1 MADLEK
7 GNVTSNLSA
16 DTSNKVEV
24 SKKKT
29 SNKLKTGK
37 VDDIISRGR
46 AMTGSPADQININ
59 PIQEQ
64 EEKHAVMAFGRFNP
78 PTSGH
83 AKLIKRVED
92 VASRSNG
99 QAHIVASHSEGT
111 SKNPVPK
118 EAKVGYLKKM
128 VGKGTQVSSSS
139 SEQPSLLNQAVKLHK
154 QGVKHLTVVAGSD
167 RVENF
172 HKLLHAYNGVPSTH
186 GEYNFKSIKVVSA
199 GSRDPDS
206 EGTEGMS
213 GTKMRHIAHH
223 GTEDQFKK
231 GLPKELHPHAKEII
245 GHIKAIKEGVELDF
259 NFADF
264 LEEDALLQELNT
276 QQRMKRKMI
285 MKRYGSKIELARKR
299 AMMRRASSKVINNRA
314 RKMAIQKIKTRLSG
328 GRDPNSLSNMEKDRI
343 EKLLNKRKGAV
354 RRLAMKLIPQVRK
367 RETSRFMHKE
377 QLDLTN
383 INQSYDTLVA
393 LYDVAIEEAIDRK
406 NTHIRDEGTTTL
418 VNIYKSDTPNK
429 NRKTPGITRTEEVDD
444 DKSSTIE
451 AIRNRFNPVY
461 FKGKNKQKPKEK
473 EEVETK
479 PEVKEDVEQ
488 IDEAIKLNSK
498 VRIHDPGKRHHGKEG
513 TVVEFRRGLPGV
525 RPPYYTVDHD
535 GTSTQFPR
543 ENIRIVKEDVDS
555 MFEEKFGKNR
565 EAIPRS
571 GQDRDKIDLVVR
583 DGSDR
588 KQSDKGYRQ
597 QSIEKKIV
605 EAKKSA
611 WERMLANNPKHAES
625 EARAQQA
632 KAGLEKANK
641 DYQAILDREAAA
653 KKLNKEER
661 GLWDNIHAKRKRI
674 KAGSGERMRKP
685 GSEGA
690 PTPKDLKNSQ

>member
-7 GNVTSNLSA
+7 GNVTSNLTA

-37 VDDIISRGR
+37 VDDIISKGR

-59 PIQEQ
+59 PIQEE

-78 PTSGH
+78 PTTGH
-83 AKLIKRVED
+83 QKLIKKVED

-118 EAKVGYLKKM
+118 EAKVGYLKKI
-128 VGKGTQVSSSS
+128 VGKGTHVSSSS
-139 SEQPSLLNQAVKLHK
+139 SEHPSLLNQAVKLHK

-167 RVENF
+167 RADSY
-172 HKLLHAYNGVPSTH
+172 HKLLHAYNGVPSAH

-223 GTEDQFKK
+223 GTEDEFKK
-231 GLPKELHPHAKEII
+231 GLPKELHPHAKEIM
-245 GHIKAIKEGVELDF
+245 GHIKAVKEGVELDF

-314 RKMAIQKIKTRLSG
+314 RKMAIQKIKTRLAG

-354 RRLAMKLIPQVRK
+354 RRLAMKLVPQVRK

-377 QLDLTN
+377 QLDLSN
-383 INQSYDTLVA
+383 INQSFDTLVA

-406 NTHIRDEGTTTL
+406 NTHLRDEGTTTL
-418 VNIYKSDTPNK
+418 VDIYKSDTPNK
-429 NRKTPGITRTEEVDD
+429 NRKTPGITRTEEVEE
-444 DKSSTIE
+444 KSTAIE
-451 AIRNRFNPVY
+451 AIRNRFNPEY
-461 FKGKNKQKPKEK
+461 FKGKNKQKSKEK
-473 EEVETK
+473 EEIETK

-525 RPPYYTVDHD
+525 RPPYYTVDHG

-571 GQDRDKIDLVVR
+571 GQDRHKIDLVVR
-583 DGSDR
+583 DGSNR
-588 KQSDKGYRQ
+588 KESDKAYRQ

-611 WERMLANNPKHAES
+611 WERMLSKNPKHAES
-625 EARAQQA
+625 EARAQEA
-632 KAGLEKANK
+632 KAGLEKAGK
-641 DYQAILDREAAA
+641 DYQAILDREAA

-690 PTPKDLKNSQ
+690 PTAKDLKDSQ